1 MMNKTYSAKPLEVE
15 RKWYVIDA
23 DGEILGRLATRV
35 ANILRGKNK
44 PEYTPNVDTGDFVIV
59 INAEKVL
66 VSGNKETDKI
76 YYHHTGYPGGLKS
89 ASVKEVREKDAT
101 KLIEKAVKGML
112 QHNTLGAQQFT
123 KLKVYCGAEHPHA
136 AQQPIVLE
144 KEGGKCD
151 TPSTVNSSAK
161 GDK

>member
-1 MMNKTYSAKPLEVE
+1 MNNTTYSVKASEIE

-23 DGEILGRLATRV
+23 EGEILGRLATRV

-59 INAEKVL
+59 INAEKVV

-76 YYHHTGYPGGLKS
+76 YYHHTGFPGGLKS

-112 QHNTLGAQQFT
+112 QHNTLGAEQFG
-123 KLKVYCGAEHPHA
+123 KLKVYCGPEHPHA
-136 AQQPIVLE
+136 AQKPVVLE
-144 KEGGKCD
+144 KE
-151 TPSTVNSSAK
+151 AK
-161 GDK
+161 

>member
-1 MMNKTYSAKPLEVE
+1 MKTYSAKPLEVE

-23 DGEILGRLATRV
+23 EEQILGRLATRV

-44 PEYTPNVDTGDFVIV
+44 PEYTPHVDTGDFVIV

-89 ASVKEVREKDAT
+89 ASVKELREKDARL
-101 KLIEKAVKGML
+101 LIEKAVKGML
-112 QHNTLGAQQFT
+112 PHNTLGAEQFT
-123 KLKVYCGAEHPHA
+123 KLKVYVGPEHPHA
-136 AQQPIVLE
+136 AQKPIALE
-144 KEGGKCD
+144 KE
-151 TPSTVNSSAK
+151 AK
-161 GDK
+161 

>member
-1 MMNKTYSAKPLEVE
+1 MNTFMANPDKVE
-15 RKWYVIDA
+15 RKWYVVDA
-23 DGEILGRLATRV
+23 TGYTLGRLSSEIAKV
-35 ANILRGKNK
+35 LRGKNK
-44 PEYTPNVDTGDFVIV
+44 PEYTPNVDTGDFVVV
-59 INAEKVL
+59 INAEKVV

-123 KLKVYCGAEHPHA
+123 KLKVYTGSEHPHA
-136 AQQPIVLE
+136 AQKPIVIE
-144 KEGGKCD
+144 KE
-151 TPSTVNSSAK
+151 AK
-161 GDK
+161 